1 VANLGS
7 LDGAVVPLYARWNH
21 AITYNLNGGSAG
33 NNPPRND
40 ENPTGYA
47 AEDLPLEIKAPA
59 RDGYSFQG
67 WHDNAGLSGS
77 PITEIPAGSAEAKTF
92 HARWSLNTYVIKYEL
107 YGGNNDPANPTT
119 YTVEDPAHAL
129 AAPVLSGYEFAGW
142 HRNAAMTRS
151 PVAEI
156 PAGSFGDQTFHAS
169 WKLSLPIAIELRAA
183 AAPSLAGTTTLS
195 RDQSATFT
203 VSSDSGLADISWHW
217 DGGKLIEG
225 AVGSTY
231 TMEAHAKKPGIYE
244 LSVVAS
250 DESGKKLSARCRVTI
265 TAE

>member
-1 VANLGS
+1 
-7 LDGAVVPLYARWNH
+7 
-21 AITYNLNGGSAG
+21 
-33 NNPPRND
+33 
-40 ENPTGYA
+40 
-47 AEDLPLEIKAPA
+47 
-59 RDGYSFQG
+59 
-67 WHDNAGLSGS
+67 LSGS
-77 PITEIPAGSAEAKTF
+77 PISEIPAGSAGVKTF
-92 HARWSLNTYVIKYEL
+92 HAGWSLNTYVIKYEL

-183 AAPSLAGTTTLS
+183 AAPSLANTT
-195 RDQSATFT
+195 AT
-203 VSSDSGLADISWHW
+203 VSQSVEFTITGGSGLADISWRW
-217 DGGKLIEG
+217 DGGEPIEG

-231 TMEAHAKKPGIYE
+231 PLEAHAKNPGIYE